1 MAFDGVF
8 LYGLAKELEDA
19 LRGGRVDRIQQPEAD
34 EIHITVR
41 NKEAI
46 ISFCCLQVR
55 IIQEFT

>member
-19 LRGGRVDRIQQPEAD
+19 LRGGCVDRIQQPEAD

-41 NKEAI
+41 NMRQ
-46 ISFCCLQVR
+46 S
-55 IIQEFT
+55 